1 MSKKVALLLLTFFAY
16 TLVLVHGIMPH
27 QHHHQTGTQAAHHAH
42 DSHAHS
48 HDTHHHSHDYGE
60 PEQKEHPFS
69 HYFHSTVQGEPHLS
83 SSNSNL
89 VSAPLADARNTAC
102 VAVPEAPVFTSVQG
116 STLYVIGFW
125 PPPHQ
130 SHLPQRGPPA
140 A

>member
-27 QHHHQTGTQAAHHAH
+27 QHHHQTDTQAAHHAH

-48 HDTHHHSHDYGE
+48 HDHGE
-60 PEQKEHPFS
+60 PEKKEHPFS

-83 SSNSNL
+83 SSNNNL
-89 VSAPLADARNTAC
+89 VSAPLADARNIVGAT
-102 VAVPEAPVFTSVQG
+102 VPEAPVFTSVQG

-130 SHLPQRGPPA
+130 SHLPQRGPPSA
-140 A
+140 